1 MKRISKLLLIP
12 IFIILMRLILSFII
26 NKIVIYNYQNNK
38 YNQSL
43 IKTLYIFNINQPYIV
58 YYNEGN
64 ILFKKEEYSE
74 AINKYEKALNKHPN
88 KKRVCDIRINMS
100 LAKIKN
106 IKKDDKNEI
115 YDLLEDAKTTIYND
129 GCANKDDDN
138 GYSQEA
144 EKLEKEIQKLQD
156 KIENDKN
163 NDDEQTNRNE
173 PNRNIDPSLEERI
186 RQLQKESARSRSSNL
201 NKYENMKNFTIYSE
215 KKW

>member
-1 MKRISKLLLIP
+1 MRNFSWIFPFLISL
-12 IFIILMRLILSFII
+12 F
-26 NKIVIYNYQNNK
+26 Q
-38 YNQSL
+38 L

-106 IKKDDKNEI
+106 IKKDDKKEI

>member
-106 IKKDDKNEI
+106 IKKDDKKEI